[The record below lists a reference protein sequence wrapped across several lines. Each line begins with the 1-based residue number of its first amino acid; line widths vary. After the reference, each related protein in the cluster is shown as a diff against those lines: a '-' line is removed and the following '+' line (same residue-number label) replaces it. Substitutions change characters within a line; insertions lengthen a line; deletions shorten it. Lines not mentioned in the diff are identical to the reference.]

1 MAAVVS
7 KRKLIDIRMPVFSV
21 LSLQA
26 SKDGVSLKK
35 YIENLLEAEAEQR
48 RPAVPTGVTDPRI
61 LSLIGVAKNA
71 VENKEAESDER
82 LQYILSK

>member
-1 MAAVVS
+1 MDTS
-7 KRKLIDIRMPVFSV
+7 TTKRKLIDLDMPVFTI
-21 LSLQA
+21 LSQQA
-26 SKDGVSLKK
+26 RKEGISLKK

-48 RPAVPTGVTDPRI
+48 RPSVPTGVTDPRI

-71 VENKEAESDER
+71 VENEEAESDER